1 MALVGACIDRIA
13 AIDTADGP
21 VDDPAVLLRGRVD
34 RLERDSH
41 GRPVIVDVKTSK
53 NPVSKQAAEDHAQL
67 AVYQLA
73 AAHGAFAEHGLAA
86 EPGGACIVQVSA
98 RSNAAL
104 SRTQQPLD
112 QAALTRWRGVVREAA
127 RRTAGP
133 EFVAI
138 ESGDCLRCPSKI
150 ACPLHDAGRQVTQ

>member
-1 MALVGACIDRIA
+1 
-13 AIDTADGP
+13 
-21 VDDPAVLLRGRVD
+21 VD

-127 RRTAGP
+127 RRTVGP

-138 ESGDCLRCPSKI
+138 ESGDCTRCPSKI